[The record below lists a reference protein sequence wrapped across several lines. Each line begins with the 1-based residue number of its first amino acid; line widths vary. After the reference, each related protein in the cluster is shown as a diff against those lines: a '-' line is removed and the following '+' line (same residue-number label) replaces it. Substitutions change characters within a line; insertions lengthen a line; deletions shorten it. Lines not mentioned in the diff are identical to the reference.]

1 MANTYRILNITGGGG
16 SDDRKVKVSS
26 DDALPEFLQ
35 AKVVA
40 ASSKVTIVTDT
51 PGGDET
57 LQIDVDETN
66 INHNILLNYDV
77 NQHRDLD
84 DASTTSSSLWSST
97 KIQAE
102 LDTKI
107 NAATPMT
114 DNKLVKSVGTSGVD
128 VEATG
133 IDVDDSNNI
142 TGINDLTIAG
152 DLTVNGTTTS
162 LNTATLEVED
172 ANIVINNGGTE
183 ASADAQSAGITV
195 EMSDA
200 TDAFI
205 GYDSTLTS
213 KFEMG
218 PIGDS
223 FEVVTT
229 NHRQTIIDKV
239 FDVDNNDVT
248 NIETDNFKAGAIQ
261 TDISGAVSD
270 TNLASSQAIKT
281 YVNDQVATKDDAS
294 EITYTPADL
303 ADWDGGVDPGNVD
316 GGLDQLADRTDVA
329 ETTLAAHLNGG
340 TAKHTATQVTYSGTL
355 TATVV
360 DTALDELD
368 SVKYEA
374 ADFNGDFDTR
384 LATKDTDD
392 LSEGSGNLYFTD
404 ARAHVEAGDIP
415 STNFSFINNQ
425 AAVASITG
433 LVFSQASV
441 RSFTAYV
448 SVNRSTDSFFE
459 EVEIKGINTG
469 TDFVVSIEGVGDDS
483 GVEFSITTAGQVQY
497 TSTNLTAG
505 GVISFRA
512 KTNTI

>member
-1 MANTYRILNITGGGG
+1 MAATYRILNISGGGG

-26 DDALPEFLQ
+26 DDALPEFLE
-35 AKVVA
+35 AKVLA
-40 ASSKVTIVTDT
+40 ASSKVTVVTDI

-66 INHNILLNYDV
+66 IDHNILLNYDV

-84 DASTTSSSLWSST
+84 DASTTTSSLWSST

-114 DNKLVKSVGTSGVD
+114 DNKLVKSIGTSGVD

-133 IDVDDSNNI
+133 IDVDDSDNV
-142 TGINDLTIAG
+142 TGINNLTIEG

-172 ANIVINNGGTE
+172 ANVLLNNGGTE
-183 ASADAQSAGITV
+183 ASADAQNAGLTI

-200 TDAFI
+200 TDAFL
-205 GYDSTLTS
+205 GFDSTLTS

-248 NIETDNFKAGAIQ
+248 NIETDNFKAGVIQ

-270 TNLASSQAIKT
+270 TNLASSQAVKT
-281 YVNDQVATKDDAS
+281 YVDDQIATKDDAS
-294 EITYTPADL
+294 EITYTPNDL
-303 ADWDGGVDPGNVD
+303 ADWDSGVDPGNVD
-316 GGLDQLADRTDVA
+316 GALDQLADRTTTA
-329 ETTLAAHLNGG
+329 EGSLAAHLDGG
-340 TAKHTATQVTYSGTL
+340 VAKHTATQVTYSGTL

-374 ADFNGDFDTR
+374 ADFNGDFDAR
-384 LATKDTDD
+384 LASKDTDD

-404 ARAHVEAGDIP
+404 ARAHIEAGDIS
-415 STNFSFINNQ
+415 STNFTFVNNQ
-425 AAVASITG
+425 VVVAPITG
-433 LVFSQASV
+433 LAFNQSTV
-441 RSFTAYV
+441 RSFTANV
-448 SVNRSTDSFFE
+448 SINRGTDNLYE
-459 EVEIKGINTG
+459 EYEVHGINRGAT
-469 TDFVVSIEGVGDDS
+469 FEISIESVGDDS
-483 GVEFSITTAGQVQY
+483 GVELSITAAGQLQY
-497 TSTNLTAG
+497 TSSNLTAG

>member
-16 SDDRKVKVSS
+16 GDDRKVKISS
-26 DDALPEFLQ
+26 DDALPEFLEV
-35 AKVVA
+35 KVLA
-40 ASSKVTIVTDT
+40 ASSKVTIVTDM

-66 INHNILLNYDV
+66 INHNILFNYDV

-84 DASTTSSSLWSST
+84 DASTTSTSLWSST

-133 IDVDDSNNI
+133 IDVDDSDNV
-142 TGINDLTIAG
+142 TGINNLTIG
-152 DLTVNGTTTS
+152 GNLTVNGTTTS
-162 LNTATLEVED
+162 LNTATLEVTD

-183 ASADAQSAGITV
+183 ASADAQNAGITV

-200 TDAFI
+200 TDAFL
-205 GYDSTLTS
+205 GFDSTLTS

-229 NHRQTIIDKV
+229 NHRQTLIDKV
-239 FDVDNNDVT
+239 FDIDDNDVT
-248 NIETDNFKAGAIQ
+248 NIETDNFKAGVIQ
-261 TDISGAVSD
+261 TDISGAVSN
-270 TNLASSQAIKT
+270 TNLASSQAVKT
-281 YVNDQVATKDDAS
+281 YVDDQIATKDDAS
-294 EITYTPADL
+294 EITYTPGDL
-303 ADWDGGVDPGNVD
+303 SDWDSGLDPGNVD
-316 GGLDQLADRTDVA
+316 GGLDQLADRTDTA

-340 TAKHTATQVTYSGTL
+340 VAKHVATQITYSGTL

-360 DTALDELD
+360 DDALDELD

-384 LATKDTDD
+384 LASKDTDD
-392 LSEGSGNLYFTD
+392 LSEGSTNLYFTD

-415 STNFSFINNQ
+415 STNFSFLNNQ
-425 AAVASITG
+425 AVAVSITG
-433 LVFSQASV
+433 LAFSQSTV

-448 SVNRSTDSFFE
+448 SINRGTDGFYE
-459 EVEIKGINTG
+459 EYEIHGINRGAT
-469 TDFVVSIEGVGDDS
+469 FEISIESVGDDS
-483 GVEFSITTAGQVQY
+483 GVELSITAAGQLQY
-497 TSTNLTAG
+497 VSSNLTAG